1 MAGFQANSGRH
12 FTGVIEDFAW
22 HAALTSLA
30 SNPEHKAAYD
40 LSNVHAHSSREKELT
55 RWGEQWRW
63 LTRMMG
69 ER

>member
-1 MAGFQANSGRH
+1 
-12 FTGVIEDFAW
+12 VIEDFAW

-63 LTRMMG
+63 LTRRMG